1 MVDIKEIKKPNDG
14 ASQVNTFRIAEI
26 TGIFGSHVEKSLFPS
41 RLTLACSFLELNVGG
56 EGVNSELQWPAKE
69 GRAGAS

>member
-1 MVDIKEIKKPNDG
+1 MSRKLRNPNDG

-26 TGIFGSHVEKSLFPS
+26 NWDFWVTCREVTVSSQANAGLFLSGIECGW
-41 RLTLACSFLELNVGG
+41 G
-56 EGVNSELQWPAKE
+56 GVNSELQWPAKE